1 MQAPWV
7 SEDSTRAD
15 KYLLEFSNREGE
27 LKLGGVAGFD
37 EAQKGW
43 VEEKV
48 EIWVVGLKHLVGVM
62 K

>member
-15 KYLLEFSNREGE
+15 KYLLEFSNMEGE

-37 EAQKGW
+37 EDQKGW

>member
-15 KYLLEFSNREGE
+15 KYLLEFSNMEGE

-37 EAQKGW
+37 EATKGW